1 VGVLGL
7 AAVVL
12 TLASAPLL
20 VSGADHLDAPT
31 LGEIHNANDN
41 LTVVKRNGP
50 LDINDLYVFKA
61 QTANRTVLAM
71 TVNPAVNLIG
81 PAIFD
86 TDGIYTFNI
95 DTNGDAVPN
104 IQYRVTFGDPDANG
118 VQHYNVKLNDREV
131 ASGFTNNA
139 RGQSTSRDGVKAFAG
154 MRSDPFFFDLLAFL
168 GTVKH
173 EGTSS
178 LLDNVGHDFFTP
190 LNTQA
195 IVVELPNAA
204 LGGNGADIG
213 VWATTRKGEMPVDQ
227 MGRPA
232 INTVFNG
239 TPAAKEA
246 FNATRPNKQR
256 TAMGGLFRNNVINT
270 LLAFSALDPTNPA
283 YTQAQA
289 AGLADV
295 LLPDMLTYK
304 VGTVAAGPLNGR
316 GLADDVIDAELNIV
330 TGGYPFPGRDAIGGI
345 TGDHV
350 GPHTDYTA
358 SFPYLG
364 APH

>member
-1 VGVLGL
+1 
-7 AAVVL
+7 
-12 TLASAPLL
+12 
-20 VSGADHLDAPT
+20 
-31 LGEIHNANDN
+31 
-41 LTVVKRNGP
+41 
-50 LDINDLYVFKA
+50 
-61 QTANRTVLAM
+61 M
-71 TVNPAVNLIG
+71 
-81 PAIFD
+81 
-86 TDGIYTFNI
+86 
-95 DTNGDAVPN
+95 
-104 IQYRVTFGDPDANG
+104 
-118 VQHYNVKLNDREV
+118 
-131 ASGFTNNA
+131 
-139 RGQSTSRDGVKAFAG
+139 
-154 MRSDPFFFDLLAFL
+154 
-168 GTVKH
+168 
-173 EGTSS
+173 
-178 LLDNVGHDFFTP
+178 GHDFFTP

-295 LLPDMLTYK
+295 LLPDLLTYK

-330 TGGYPFPGRDAIGGI
+330 TGGYPFPGRDAIGGSP
-345 TGDHV
+345 
-350 GPHTDYTA
+350 GPRRPAHRLHRELPVPRGAALTA
-358 SFPYLG
+358 LG
-364 APH
+364 GVASASPLRRTLAPHARPAHTKATDR